1 MQQDTF
7 TVVISVLGVA
17 LTVASVIASVAQY
30 KAANLQAQAAQ
41 IALMPQVEVR
51 SVIEKIDSDKYTD
64 FRIEISSDGGPVY
77 NFQVNHLSWIE
88 FRHGRKVVLEEPLVG
103 YYFASY
109 PTGRVRGTLY
119 TITGFRNNQ
128 RFFDFLEWS
137 SSAFPEGIE
146 LSQPVT
152 VLRIGYVDAL
162 KRSNTEYVKVT
173 GGGAL
178 YLSTEEGK
186 RIWDT
191 QSTRRAGVPS
201 ADVNSLANP
210 ETGIAWVQKWVEKL
224 RTMVIR
230 N

>member
-7 TVVISVLGVA
+7 AVVISVLGTILTA
-17 LTVASVIASVAQY
+17 ATVAASVAQY
-30 KAANLQAQAAQ
+30 RAADLQAQAAQ

-64 FRIEISSDGGPVY
+64 RRIEISSDGGPVY
-77 NFQVNHLSWIE
+77 NFQVDHLSWAE
-88 FRHGRKVVLEEPLVG
+88 FRDGGKVVLEEPLVG

-109 PTGRVRGTLY
+109 PTGHVRGTLY

-137 SSAFPEGIE
+137 RSALPGGIE
-146 LSQPVT
+146 VGQPVT

-173 GGGAL
+173 GGRAL
-178 YLSTEEGK
+178 YLSIEEGE

-191 QSTRRAGVPS
+191 QSRKRAGVPS
-201 ADVNSLANP
+201 ADVDALAKP
-210 ETGIAWVQKWVEKL
+210 ETGRKWVQGWAAKL
-224 RTMVIR
+224 KAMGIR
-230 N
+230 G